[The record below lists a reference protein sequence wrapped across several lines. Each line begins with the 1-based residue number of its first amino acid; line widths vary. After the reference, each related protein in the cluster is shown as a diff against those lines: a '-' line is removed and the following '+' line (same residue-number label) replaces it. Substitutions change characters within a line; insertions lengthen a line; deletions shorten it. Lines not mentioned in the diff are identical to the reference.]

1 MADPVSTDAED
12 MAEKQDAVEL
22 AKLIEYV
29 DDYLNTSDDARMLA
43 EKCRDYYDNKQWT
56 PEEQEV
62 FRRRKQP
69 IIVNNRVKPVV
80 DTLKGMEISGRTDPK
95 AFARTPKHERD
106 ADAATDAVRYVQDRA
121 RFDSTSSEV
130 YENLLIEGLAGV
142 DVVWNSDKKRIDINF
157 IPFDRAIVDP
167 YDRTKQCTQCR
178 YTGYVTWMDRDQV
191 EAMWPD
197 SAGQLESEMKQ
208 WSAGSTQTF
217 DDRPRWFD
225 TRRDRVMVIEMYFM
239 HAQKWHRA
247 VFTKGVFLE
256 KPEVSAY
263 RDQDGLPCNP
273 QLFVSP
279 NIDREGHRYG
289 FVASKLSMQD
299 AINKRESKAT
309 DLLNR
314 RQTFSK
320 KGAID
325 DTTEFKKQMND
336 SGGHVEFPP
345 GPGEFGKDFGLIPNE
360 QLVGP
365 QLTMYENAIN
375 AFDAITRGGLAP
387 ENETNLSG
395 RAIRALQ
402 QGRNMEVTPLRE
414 CYHQFLVRVATAI
427 WERIRQFWKEETW
440 IRVTDDES
448 NVRFVGLNR
457 NKTVRDQIYEQMG
470 KIPQEIAQNPELQA
484 KLDEEVLDENGQPIP
499 MNQVTSLDVDIF
511 LEEVPDVLTLQQ
523 EIFEMLVELASARPE
538 VPFELIIESSPL
550 PARTKAKL
558 LQKPEKS
565 IEQQKAEDMAKNI
578 EMAAAQAKIGK
589 DTAAATKDQAAAEQT
604 QRENQ
609 LLDRFM
615 TGGQGPS
622 QVIV

>member
-1 MADPVSTDAED
+1 MADTVENDKNS
-12 MAEKQDAVEL
+12 VEL

-29 DDYLNTSDDARMLA
+29 DDYLDTSDDARAAA
-43 EKCRDYYDNKQWT
+43 EQCRDYYDGKQWT
-56 PEEQEV
+56 ASEMEV
-62 FRRRKQP
+62 FRKRKQP
-69 IIVNNRVKPVV
+69 VIVNNRVKPVV
-80 DTLKGMEISGRTDPK
+80 DTLKGMEIAGRTDPK
-95 AFARTPKHERD
+95 AFARTPKHEKD

-121 RFDSTSSEV
+121 KFDSISSEV

-142 DVVWNSDKKRIDINF
+142 DVVWDPDRKRIEINF

-167 YDRTKQCTQCR
+167 YDRTKQCTQGR
-178 YTGYVTWMDRDQV
+178 YTGYVTWKDRDEV
-191 EAMWPD
+191 EAMWP
-197 SAGQLESEMKQ
+197 ESKDDLHAQIKE
-208 WSAGSTQTF
+208 WSAGSTSTF

-225 TRRDRVMVIEMYFM
+225 TRRDRIMIIEMYFM
-239 HAQKWHRA
+239 HMQKWHRA

-256 KPEVSAY
+256 KPEVSVY
-263 RDQDGLPCNP
+263 KDQDGVPTNP
-273 QLFVSP
+273 QIFCSP
-279 NIDREGHRYG
+279 NINREGGRYG
-289 FVASKLSMQD
+289 FVYSKLSMQD

-314 RQTFSK
+314 RQTFAK

-325 DTTEFKKQMND
+325 NITAFKKEMND

-345 GPGEFGKDFGLIPNE
+345 GPGVFGKDFGVLPNE

-365 QLTMYENAIN
+365 QLQMYENAIN

-414 CYHQFLVRVATAI
+414 TYHQFLVRVATAI
-427 WERIRQFWKEETW
+427 WERVRQFWKEETW
-440 IRVTDDES
+440 IRVTDDDS

-457 NKTVRDQIYEQMG
+457 NKTVRDQVIEQMG
-470 KIPQEIAQNPELQA
+470 SVPQEILQNPKMAA
-484 KLDEEVLDENGQPIP
+484 KLDQEVLDEDGKPIP
-499 MNQVTSLDVDIF
+499 MNKVASLDVDIF

-538 VPFELIIESSPL
+538 IPFELIIESSPL
-550 PARTKAKL
+550 PARTKARL
-558 LQKPEKS
+558 LQKPEQTV
-565 IEQQKAEDMAKNI
+565 EQQQQAEMAKQL
-578 EMAAAQAKIGK
+578 EMAQIQAKVGK
-589 DTAAATKDQAAAEQT
+589 DAAAAAKDNAAATQT
-604 QRENQ
+604 EKENE

-615 TGGQGPS
+615 AGGQGPN